1 MNLMTH
7 VQRWRQ
13 RQRQAAH
20 AALTLWLPLDVK
32 NALEAQARQRHCA
45 PADLVQQALITCY
58 AARAGE
64 PDTAAGAPP
73 AMLLTETAEIRRII
87 QEELRALLRESPL
100 IDTVQV
106 RHIIQEELRALL
118 RERPPPPQGHAA
130 PPVLET
136 APEPLAAA
144 PVPWPVPASVPDL
157 PGIPP
162 FDPTKHRLG
171 KLCKQGHAWGTSGRS
186 LKPIAQ
192 GGCLVCA
199 AKRTRKRRR
208 DTRHGA

>member
-13 RQRQAAH
+13 RHRQAAH
-20 AALTLWLPLDVK
+20 AALTLWVPLDVK
-32 NALEAQARQRHCA
+32 SALEAQARQRHCA
-45 PADLVQQALITCY
+45 PADLVQQALITCD

-87 QEELRALLRESPL
+87 QEELRALLRE
-100 IDTVQV
+100 
-106 RHIIQEELRALL
+106 
-118 RERPPPPQGHAA
+118 RPPPPYGHAA
-130 PPVLET
+130 PPVQEM
-136 APEPLAAA
+136 APAPLAAA
-144 PVPWPVPASVPDL
+144 PVPWPVPASVPDR

-199 AKRTRKRRR
+199 AKRARKRRR
-208 DTRHGA
+208 DPRHGA